1 MYGQSSQPCRKTSQS
16 HMRLKAVLR
25 DLSSDEESD
34 YEDNMEESNT
44 DPKKPWLAEFHRYLN
59 SSDYIDE
66 DMSIVQWWGVSLI
79 TGPSPL

>member
-1 MYGQSSQPCRKTSQS
+1 
-16 HMRLKAVLR
+16 MRLKAVLR

-66 DMSIVQWWGVSLI
+66 DMSIV
-79 TGPSPL
+79 